1 MESCALY
8 VSVKNDSFICF
19 WNCSLAELIAPRR
32 KTKDKKAEK
41 EENKKK
47 KEIIFELPMKIIQVQ
62 GSNFPTTTAR
72 KSKLQAVGQMQDV
85 IQSR

>member
-1 MESCALY
+1 M
-8 VSVKNDSFICF
+8 
-19 WNCSLAELIAPRR
+19 IAPRR

-41 EENKKK
+41 EENKK